1 MKITISPS
9 PDLPD
14 THSAS
19 TTPQPSPSPGPA
31 PQLQAVPTPYP
42 WQSASSTPSPA
53 SLYTRAPRSVQIH
66 SGGSTDSNSRTDANT
81 PPLSPQA
88 QKLQQLPKAQQDSLI
103 QQGTS
108 IDAQKNTLLKTYPSV
123 SKQASARMQA
133 WVDETYGPGH
143 DVSKL
148 YLVRYGK
155 DPHGH
160 PSHTS
165 SNPKLDQEGVAA
177 ETTPLWQVLQN
188 NMSNG
193 SLFGNDY
200 SANRGQ
206 YKIVD
211 ASDIN
216 KNYNDANGLLDPE
229 KLYNARDKVD
239 FKSEQTASVDTYY
252 GNHHQDVAQWAK
264 QRALTQLEVQ
274 HVTGGVSDADY
285 TGIKNLLETGKGG
298 KVFTLATGQYVLAG
312 GLRIELDSGKNFTYL
327 PKEDYP
333 YQPFANSWDA
343 TASIRKYGD
352 DPKQATDFVGKYR
365 SLLGDPNLENTN
377 AVQDL
382 QDGSTSKLNKL
393 PAKMTSEEAYKAHHG
408 REYDIT
414 RDPFGELATASH
426 RNDKQDVQDGV
437 KSNADIRD
445 ATLKKWGNIA
455 LEVVMDVA
463 PVLPGGELGEW
474 GEAAAEGSELVGNGI
489 KDGEEASVAAQA
501 GARDGVAEG
510 SAGGVSKAGVKGTGD
525 GNLGAIDELKHTMP
539 MSDQLAARL
548 APLKA
553 DVDPQKLVL
562 NKELGLYQDRSAG
575 TLGGD
580 DRTFARKGG
589 DYYQVKKQDNY
600 DVIVNP
606 RHPNMVTGG
615 VPVELDGEGGIE
627 AFLDDTPGIKGGG
640 DSPQPSTS
648 APRVTL
654 AQARDQSSA
663 RHFMD
668 AERRHPF
675 VRPDGSVDTD
685 RYQQYWSDESYARN
699 FTDEQ
704 GHQPFRLANG
714 RGNVDGYGEF
724 MGDEAAARNVTD
736 ALGNH
741 PFVRPDGSVN
751 MTAYQRHQM
760 ERAARN
766 YRNREGHHQFRHAD
780 GSANTFRYGK
790 KNSSEARARRYT
802 NAQGEQPFIGR
813 NGETSYRA
821 FNAYL
826 KQEDAAGQFTDPL
839 GNHPFVGVD
848 GSVDVD
854 RYTRY
859 EPYQTEQ
866 DKRLISEIRGP
877 TPPGNV
883 DLVAY
888 KQHRSWEI
896 AARKFTD
903 VDGNHPFLRPDGSA
917 DVDAYRRM
925 TFPGDPY
932 SPIIQKEVMED
943 AARYYRNADGS
954 HPYVHRFTNLQGQE
968 EEFVDVAAYQQ
979 DLNWETAADLHIDEH
994 GNHPFRGPNGSVD
1007 VAGYKNFRGGILY

>member
-1 MKITISPS
+1 MNITISPP

-31 PQLQAVPTPYP
+31 PQLQAVPTPSP

-66 SGGSTDSNSRTDANT
+66 SSGNTDSISRTDANP

-123 SKQASARMQA
+123 SKQALARMQA

-143 DVSKL
+143 DASTL

-160 PSHTS
+160 PSHTN

-200 SANRGQ
+200 SANRDQ

-274 HVTGGVSDADY
+274 HATGGVSDADY
-285 TGIKNLLETGKGG
+285 TSIKNLLETGKGG

-312 GLRIELDSGKNFTYL
+312 GLRIQLDSGRNFTYL

-393 PAKMTSEEAYKAHHG
+393 PANMTSEEVYKAHHG

-455 LEVVMDVA
+455 LEVAMDVA
-463 PVLPGGELGEW
+463 PVLPGGELGEG

-525 GNLGAIDELKHTMP
+525 GNLGAIDELKNTMP
-539 MSDQLAARL
+539 MSDQLSARL

-575 TLGGD
+575 TLEGD
-580 DRTFARKGG
+580 DRTFVLDGKN
-589 DYYQVKKQDNY
+589 YYQVKEQDNHH
-600 DVIVNP
+600 VIVNP

-615 VPVELDGEGGIE
+615 VPVKLNGKGGVK
-627 AFLDDTPGIKGGG
+627 AFLADTPGIKGGG
-640 DSPQPSTS
+640 DS
-648 APRVTL
+648 AVL
-654 AQARDQSSA
+654 QARDRNSA
-663 RHFMD
+663 RLFIN
-668 AERRHPF
+668 AEGDHPF
-675 VRPDGSVDTD
+675 VRRDGSVDVLGYR
-685 RYQQYWSDESYARN
+685 RYWKDESYARN
-699 FTDEQ
+699 FMDEQ
-704 GHQPFRLANG
+704 GHHPFRSTEG
-714 RGNVDGYGEF
+714 KGNVDSYRRF
-724 MGDEAAARNVTD
+724 MDDEAAARNVTD

-751 MTAYQRHQM
+751 MAAYQDHQI
-760 ERAARN
+760 EKAARN
-766 YRNREGHHQFRHAD
+766 YQKGTGKYPFRQAD
-780 GSANTFRYGK
+780 GSTNVAGYNK
-790 KNSSEARARRYT
+790 KMTSEALKRRYT
-802 NAQGEQPFIGR
+802 NAQGKQPFIMSTGDT
-813 NGETSYRA
+813 NSL
-821 FNAYL
+821 AYDNYIWR
-826 KQEDAAGQFTDPL
+826 EREASQFKDPF
-839 GNHPFVGVD
+839 GNRPFVGVD

-859 EPYQTEQ
+859 KPYRTEQ
-866 DKRLISEIRGP
+866 DQRLISEIRGHA
-877 TPPGNV
+877 PPGNV
-883 DLVAY
+883 DWIAY

-896 AARKFTD
+896 AARRFTD
-903 VDGNHPFLRPDGSA
+903 VDGNHPFLRPDGGA
-917 DVDAYRRM
+917 DVDGYRRM
-925 TFPGDPY
+925 TFPDDPY
-932 SPIIQKEVMED
+932 SPVIQQHVMED

-954 HPYVHRFTNLQGQE
+954 HPYVHRFTNPQGQE
-968 EEFVDVAAYQQ
+968 EEFVDVDAYQQ

-994 GNHPFRGPNGSVD
+994 GNHPFRQPDGTVD

>member
-1 MKITISPS
+1 MSITISPS
-9 PDLPD
+9 PDSPD
-14 THSAS
+14 THSAP

-31 PQLQAVPTPYP
+31 PQLQVVPTPYP
-42 WQSASSTPSPA
+42 WQSTASTPSPA
-53 SLYTRAPRSVQIH
+53 SLYARTPHSVQIH
-66 SGGSTDSNSRTDANT
+66 SDGSTDTNT

-88 QKLQQLPKAQQDSLI
+88 QKLQQLPKAQQNSLI

-108 IDAQKNTLLKTYPSV
+108 TDAQKNTLLKTYPSV
-123 SKQASARMQA
+123 SKQALTRMQA

-143 DVSKL
+143 DASKL

-160 PSHTS
+160 PSHTN

-200 SANRGQ
+200 SANRDQ

-229 KLYNARDKVD
+229 KLYNARDEVD

-274 HVTGGVSDADY
+274 HATGGVSDADY

-312 GLRIELDSGKNFTYL
+312 GLRIQLDSGRNFTYL

-393 PAKMTSEEAYKAHHG
+393 PANMTSEEVYKAHHG

-455 LEVVMDVA
+455 LEVAMDVA

-489 KDGEEASVAAQA
+489 KDGEEASIAAQA

-525 GNLGAIDELKHTMP
+525 GNLGAIDELKNTMP
-539 MSDQLAARL
+539 MSDQLSARL

-575 TLGGD
+575 TLEGD
-580 DRTFARKGG
+580 DRTFVLDGKN
-589 DYYQVKKQDNY
+589 YYQVKEQDNHH
-600 DVIVNP
+600 VIVNP
-606 RHPNMVTGG
+606 RHPNMTTGG
-615 VPVELDGEGGIE
+615 VPVKLDGKGGVE

-640 DSPQPSTS
+640 DPSEPSTS
-648 APRVTL
+648 ASDKERVK
-654 AQARDQSSA
+654 ARDRNSA
-663 RHFMD
+663 RHFVN
-668 AERRHPF
+668 AERLHPF
-675 VRPDGSVDTD
+675 VLSDGSVNLGG
-685 RYQQYWSDESYARN
+685 YLKYWKDESYARN

-704 GHQPFRLANG
+704 GHQSFLLANG
-714 RGNVDGYGEF
+714 RGNVDGYRDF
-724 MGDEAAARNVTD
+724 MGDQDAARNVTD

-741 PFVRPDGSVN
+741 PFVRPDGSIN
-751 MTAYQRHQM
+751 MAAYRDHQI

-766 YRNREGHHQFRHAD
+766 YQKGTGKYPFRRTD
-780 GSANTFRYGK
+780 GSANVVKYNNK
-790 KNSSEARARRYT
+790 IASDALKRRYT
-802 NAQGEQPFIGR
+802 NAQGEQPFIGSK
-813 NGETSYRA
+813 GETNS
-821 FNAYL
+821 NAYEFYL
-826 KQEDAAGQFTDPL
+826 SHEQQADRFKDPL
-839 GNHPFVGVD
+839 GNRPFVGAD
-848 GSVDVD
+848 KSVDVD
-854 RYTRY
+854 RYIRY
-859 EPYQTEQ
+859 EPYRTQQ
-866 DKRLISEIRGP
+866 DQRLIFEVRSR
-877 TPPGNV
+877 TPPDNV
-883 DLVAY
+883 DWVAY

-903 VDGNHPFLRPDGSA
+903 VDGNHPFLRPDGS
-917 DVDAYRRM
+917 VDADGYGRM
-925 TFPGDPY
+925 TFPNDLYG
-932 SPIIQKEVMED
+932 PIIQQHVMED

-954 HPYVHRFTNLQGQE
+954 RPYVHRVTNLQGQ

-979 DLNWETAADLHIDEH
+979 DLNWEIAADLHIDEH
-994 GNHPFRGPNGSVD
+994 GNHPFRQPNGTVD